1 MYIDSSEQSM
11 GLLRA
16 IDGPAP
22 SNKPSRSEREAVSL
36 PARSRL
42 AIFPWAGNFFF
53 WAGRKFLLGQNDD
66 TDDDD
71 TDDSGGVYFLTV
83 WLICISII
91 IYNVHIIY
99 IMEIFFNCR

>member
-42 AIFPWAGNFFF
+42 AIFPWAGNFFS
-53 WAGRKFLLGQNDD
+53 GQGANFCWDKTEVNPKVW
-66 TDDDD
+66 TD
-71 TDDSGGVYFLTV
+71 
-83 WLICISII
+83 
-91 IYNVHIIY
+91 
-99 IMEIFFNCR
+99 